1 MFMPEA
7 NDVPELVDDD
17 AKLIAVVADRNRLRT
32 VAPFPDERATTARP
46 DLMKRSKAGYRVTL
60 VACRWAGAVIEK
72 DNGALGRSSE
82 LKTLKNAENINSRK
96 SVRWSAVPA
105 LCQSELWLKLRG
117 EQGSGPEG
125 VDDLCFHTYG
135 GFSPPPPP
143 PLKSQSRGPN
153 SSLEAQISVLRP
165 KSQPQGPNPSLKAKI
180 LAWRL

>member
-82 LKTLKNAENINSRK
+82 LKTLKNAEKVEGTEQTINRPTDGQSGGIDSRSTRLRSKPQMAKRIAK
-96 SVRWSAVPA
+96 SVRI
-105 LCQSELWLKLRG
+105 
-117 EQGSGPEG
+117 
-125 VDDLCFHTYG
+125 
-135 GFSPPPPP
+135 
-143 PLKSQSRGPN
+143 
-153 SSLEAQISVLRP
+153 SS
-165 KSQPQGPNPSLKAKI
+165 
-180 LAWRL
+180 